1 MFQNISTTWTWSWS
15 SFSWWSWQLLLST
28 TDSGLQ
34 NNYWWYT
41 YIYIYI
47 YIKNMSY
54 IYYSLTINWNLETET
69 PTIFAAK
76 TAIHMF
82 VYFLFCN
89 VHLGQCDS
97 EWAVQVRLWWGLAL
111 EFLWCDNCCF
121 ATWSAMK
128 LRGPI
133 TCDLSASTHFLVC
146 LIGSLRRSPVQHIHQ
161 KEMLSSEMH

>member
-1 MFQNISTTWTWSWS
+1 MNIVSAWRC
-15 SFSWWSWQLLLST
+15 FVQHLPYLALLSLPT
-28 TDSGLQ
+28 LPTMGCCGLFLCT
-34 NNYWWYT
+34 N
-41 YIYIYI
+41 IYIYI
-47 YIKNMSY
+47 FIKYVIY
-54 IYYSLTINWNLETET
+54 IYIIVSQLMEIWKRKRLY
-69 PTIFAAK
+69 TIFAAK
-76 TAIHMF
+76 TAIHIF

-121 ATWSAMK
+121 ATWPAMK

-133 TCDLSASTHFLVC
+133 TCDLSASTHFVVC